1 MGNEPMNKKNK
12 GIQLDKT
19 ITRTDKRII
28 VFTGPSIRPKD
39 AAKILKADYRPPVGR
54 DDVTKALHD
63 KPDVIAII
71 DGVFHQ
77 KPAVSHKEILRALK
91 EGVTVVGGASMGAL
105 RASELDDFGM
115 IGVGRVYSYYK
126 NGLIEADDDVAVV
139 FNPQTLEQLSEAL
152 VTMGYNFG
160 LAVNEDLINEED
172 FKTLVQTAKSIYY
185 PKRTYRK
192 VLNDAKIDKAKKEEL
207 GRFLHG
213 GSIDLKREDAVE
225 VLKYIKENY
234 KRS

>member
-1 MGNEPMNKKNK
+1 MNKTKK
-12 GIQLDKT
+12 G
-19 ITRTDKRII
+19 TDKRII
-28 VFTGPSIRPKD
+28 VFTGPSIRPED
-39 AAKILKADYRPPVGR
+39 AVKILKADYRPPVGR
-54 DDVTKALHD
+54 DDVTKALQD
-63 KPDVIAII
+63 KPDVIGII

-91 EGVTVVGGASMGAL
+91 EGVRVVGGASMGAL

-139 FNPQTLEQLSEAL
+139 FNPETLEQLSEAL
-152 VTMGYNFG
+152 VTMGYNFRA
-160 LAVNEDLINEED
+160 AVNENLIDEED

-192 VLNDAKIDKAKKEEL
+192 VLKDADIDEDKKEGFE
-207 GRFLHG
+207 RFLDER
-213 GSIDLKREDAVE
+213 STDLKMEDAVE
-225 VLKYIKENY
+225 VLKYIKE
-234 KRS
+234 KL